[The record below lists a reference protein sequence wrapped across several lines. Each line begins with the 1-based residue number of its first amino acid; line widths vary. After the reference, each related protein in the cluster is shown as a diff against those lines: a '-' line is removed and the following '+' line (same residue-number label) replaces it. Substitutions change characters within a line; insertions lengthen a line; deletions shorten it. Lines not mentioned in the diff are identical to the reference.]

1 MNAGSLSNNLGNM
14 NAALG
19 PLVSVSAASSST
31 ARVEVQRAANQAEQR
46 GSADNADRRE
56 VPTPAQIQARVQQL
70 ANVDREAGGRA
81 QYDAPAPER
90 RSAIAAYTGVA
101 QAQQRDNIAAMF
113 SVDLYA

>member
-1 MNAGSLSNNLGNM
+1 MNAGPLSNNLGNM
-14 NAALG
+14 NATPG
-19 PLVSVSAASSST
+19 PLVKVSAASSST
-31 ARVEVQRAANQAEQR
+31 TRVEVQRASSQVER
-46 GSADNADRRE
+46 DRADNARRE

-70 ANVDREAGGRA
+70 ANVDRESGGRA

>member
-1 MNAGSLSNNLGNM
+1 MNAGPLSNNLGNM
-14 NAALG
+14 NATPGA
-19 PLVSVSAASSST
+19 LVSVSAAASSA
-31 ARVEVQRAANQAEQR
+31 ARVDIQRVTPQAER
-46 GSADNADRRE
+46 GSAENARRE

-70 ANVDREAGGRA
+70 ANVDREGGGRA